1 MQISLAKPSEFN
13 LVQSFYY
20 KLIDDMQGMD
30 FIPGWQKGVYPS
42 GAQTL

>member
-1 MQISLAKPSEFN
+1 MQIQLAKPSEFN

-42 GAQTL
+42 DA